1 MKKLLIKTTLE
12 STIFEDKH
20 HDNCSVCGR
29 HFVVGETTYLGYNAQ
44 KQLINIGEC
53 CKQCLS
59 STITD
64 HTYKKR
70 HYKKPNDSDILWRYL
85 SFPKFVSMLKSQ
97 SLFFTRVDKF
107 EDPFE
112 GAKGIADNE
121 SKWDESYKVFLQ
133 QMITH
138 LSKRIDIPYKT
149 HEQIEACCA
158 SLLSDIKIANAIS
171 RQHTYV
177 NCWHKNDF
185 ESEAM
190 WKLYCPDIKQGIAI
204 KTTYGKLFDALN
216 KKRYIQIGEIQYIDY
231 TNKLLE
237 GDDAFWYKRKSFE
250 HEKEVRA
257 IIHHYQGL
265 EEPMGL
271 NIPVPINDL
280 INSIYISP
288 MAPQWFVEIVKDV
301 SGKYGLSKPILQSQM
316 TAKPFY

>member
-1 MKKLLIKTTLE
+1 MQKLIIRTTLE
-12 STIFEDKH
+12 STIFEDRH

-53 CKQCLS
+53 CKQFLDT
-59 STITD
+59 TIV
-64 HTYKKR
+64 R
-70 HYKKPNDSDILWRYL
+70 HSYTERSYKKPNDNDILWRYL
-85 SFPKFVSMLKSQ
+85 SFSKFVSMLKNQ
-97 SLFFTRVDKF
+97 TLFFARIDKF

-112 GAKGIADNE
+112 GAKGIIENE
-121 SKWDESYKVFLQ
+121 PKWDEFYKDFLQ
-133 QMITH
+133 KTITH
-138 LSKRIDIPYKT
+138 PPKGIDWPYKT
-149 HEQIEACCA
+149 QEQIEACCA
-158 SLLSDIKIANAIS
+158 SLLNDLKVSGEIS
-171 RQHTYV
+171 RLHTYV

-204 KTTYGKLFDALN
+204 KTTYGKLFNALN

-231 TNKLLE
+231 TKRLLE

-265 EEPMGL
+265 EEPVGL
-271 NIPVPINDL
+271 NITVPISDL
-280 INSIYISP
+280 IDAIYISP

-301 SGKYGLSKPILQSQM
+301 SEKYGLAKPILQSQM
-316 TAKPFY
+316 SAKPFY